1 MAYRYMCPER
11 KDMSCLG
18 MDLLRRD
25 YVVMDIYEVVEHY
38 SQSMKYC
45 NGDHMLL

>member
-1 MAYRYMCPER
+1 MTYRDMCLKR

-18 MDLLRRD
+18 MDILRRD
-25 YVVMDIYEVVEHY
+25 YVVIDIYELVEHY

-45 NGDHMLL
+45 NEDHMLL